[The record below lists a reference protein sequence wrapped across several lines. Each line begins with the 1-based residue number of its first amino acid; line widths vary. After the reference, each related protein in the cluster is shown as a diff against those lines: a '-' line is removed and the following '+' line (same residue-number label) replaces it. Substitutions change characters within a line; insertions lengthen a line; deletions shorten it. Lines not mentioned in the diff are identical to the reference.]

1 MSPAAKKYYSGGI
14 RFVRDGVPCRM
25 ASWVNDLTEISR
37 SDMLRGTQQ
46 NYRKREADKAAHYW
60 PDVRGGMSAAKR
72 AEFAKARHP
81 QTTYLPLEAFQ

>member
-37 SDMLRGTQQ
+37 ADMLRPTDMRRTGYSPPVGGASGAQ
-46 NYRKREADKAAHYW
+46 REA
-60 PDVRGGMSAAKR
+60 GR
-72 AEFAKARHP
+72 ALRHP
-81 QTTYLPLEAFQ
+81 ETTYLPLEAFQ